1 MVLGRDMA
9 AAALGLV
16 YLLGSAPRGARSF
29 PLPAP
34 PSTRVVDPKAA
45 TTAARPRRIMTTRES
60 GSSSSSSS
68 SSGSSSS
75 SSSSS
80 TSLSNMLRDYASDG
94 GYYYGN
100 GYYGQGYPSGNNSND
115 SSYRSSDWRRNQ
127 GYNLDRPT
135 PPELGGTPYDYR
147 RLDAETNPYYDPG
160 WAQSVRRDSPAMS
173 SSYVDRRLRGYYN
186 SYTGIESVAS
196 GTPPVTYPGMADPR
210 RTDKV
215 YTNPTNPYYDPV
227 WSQSYVRNDEPI
239 REGDHTA
246 HYAPGYDVQ
255 NRNYYLQQGGMMGGG
270 YGYRGDGGGR
280 MGMMG
285 GGGGGGG
292 GMMMDDGYYDVDYP
306 RRGGGGGGGGRMGGG
321 MYAAAA
327 PSSRRTK
334 AAAINGN
341 SLMR

>member
-75 SSSSS
+75 SSSS

-94 GYYYGN
+94 GYYCGN

-135 PPELGGTPYDYR
+135 PPELGGTPHDYR

-210 RTDKV
+210 RTD
-215 YTNPTNPYYDPV
+215 
-227 WSQSYVRNDEPI
+227 
-239 REGDHTA
+239 
-246 HYAPGYDVQ
+246 
-255 NRNYYLQQGGMMGGG
+255 
-270 YGYRGDGGGR
+270 
-280 MGMMG
+280 
-285 GGGGGGG
+285 
-292 GMMMDDGYYDVDYP
+292 
-306 RRGGGGGGGGRMGGG
+306 
-321 MYAAAA
+321 
-327 PSSRRTK
+327 
-334 AAAINGN
+334 
-341 SLMR
+341 